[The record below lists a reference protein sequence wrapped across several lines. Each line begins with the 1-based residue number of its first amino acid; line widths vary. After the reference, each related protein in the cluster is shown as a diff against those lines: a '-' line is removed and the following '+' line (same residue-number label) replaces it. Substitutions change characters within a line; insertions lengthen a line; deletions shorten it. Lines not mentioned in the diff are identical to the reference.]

1 MGLAAALIHPLFMI
15 YPLKRLLKLERD
27 TSGQKDRRSLYYF
40 SIGLQASLVGYMVSS
55 FFASV
60 AYLWYVYYLV
70 AYSIALRRIY
80 AASID
85 KEARNEIGFNL
96 RQALF

>member
-1 MGLAAALIHPLFMI
+1 M
-15 YPLKRLLKLERD
+15 KLERD
-27 TSGQKDRRSLYYF
+27 TSGQKDRRSLYDF

-70 AYSIALRRIY
+70 AYSIALLANLRCVDLTNRP
-80 AASID
+80 APLC
-85 KEARNEIGFNL
+85 GFNL
-96 RQALF
+96 RPALC